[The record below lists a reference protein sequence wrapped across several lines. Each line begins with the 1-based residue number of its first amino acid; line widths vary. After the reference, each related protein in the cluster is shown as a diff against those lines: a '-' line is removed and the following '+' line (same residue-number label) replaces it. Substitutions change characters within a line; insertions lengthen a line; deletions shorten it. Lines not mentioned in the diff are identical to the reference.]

1 MVVIEAVDERSP
13 AARLGLQKG
22 DRLVSLNRQE
32 INDVLDYEFYA
43 NDSGLRIEYLRGD
56 ERRAVSLWHRA
67 DAVDFSFF
75 YVIMK
80 SEKNKED
87 I

>member
-67 DAVDFSFF
+67 GPSRSGCAFRP
-75 YVIMK
+75 I
-80 SEKNKED
+80 
-87 I
+87 

>member
-43 NDSGLRIEYLRGD
+43 NDSGLRIE
-56 ERRAVSLWHRA
+56 
-67 DAVDFSFF
+67 
-75 YVIMK
+75 
-80 SEKNKED
+80 
-87 I
+87 

>member
-43 NDSGLRIEYLRGD
+43 NDSGLRLSLIHISAACGQEKRTPFC
-56 ERRAVSLWHRA
+56 RRFPRVPNASGFPKGSA
-67 DAVDFSFF
+67 N
-75 YVIMK
+75 
-80 SEKNKED
+80 E
-87 I
+87 

>member
-1 MVVIEAVDERSP
+1 MVVIEAVDERRPPPDSGCRR
-13 AARLGLQKG
+13 ATGLS
-22 DRLVSLNRQE
+22 LLNRQE

-67 DAVDFSFF
+67 DEPLGLRSLP
-75 YVIMK
+75 I
-80 SEKNKED
+80 
-87 I
+87 